1 MSLGL
6 MLLVLFAAALHAGWN
21 AIVKASPD
29 KSSDVVLVA
38 AGAAALAATTL
49 AFIPLPALPSWP
61 YLIASVAIHLA
72 YFSLVG
78 LAYRHGD
85 LSYVYP
91 LMRGSAPLVTTFAA
105 ILILGEAL
113 HGGGYAAV
121 LLLSTGVLVLSFDG
135 LRKGKAHLGATGY
148 AIANALVVALYTL
161 VDGIGVRLSGSAVSY
176 AQWLFFLTGIPLGV
190 LALSMR
196 RVALLGAARA
206 RWKMLLFGGLCTIGS
221 YGLVLWAMTRA
232 PLALVAALRE
242 TSVVF
247 GTVFAAVI
255 LREKFGLL
263 RCVAAG
269 LVAAGAVAIK
279 VL

>member
-1 MSLGL
+1 

-21 AIVKASPD
+21 AIVKSSPD

-38 AGAAALAATTL
+38 AGAAAIAATTL
-49 AFIPLPALPSWP
+49 PFIPLPAISSWP

-85 LSYVYP
+85 LSYAYP
-91 LMRGSAPLVTTFAA
+91 LMRGSAPLITTCAA
-105 ILILGEAL
+105 TLILGETL
-113 HGGGYAAV
+113 RQGGYVGV
-121 LLLSTGVLVLSFDG
+121 LLLSAGVLALSFDG
-135 LRKGKAHLGATGY
+135 FRDGKAHVGATGY
-148 AIANALVVALYTL
+148 AIANAFVVALYTL
-161 VDGIGVRLSGSAVSY
+161 VDGIGVRLAASAVSY
-176 AQWLFFLTGIPLGV
+176 AQWLFFLNAIPLVV
-190 LALSMR
+190 LTLSTR
-196 RVALLGAARA
+196 RAPLLSAARA

-247 GTVFAAVI
+247 GTLFAA
-255 LREKFGLL
+255 LFLKEKFGML
-263 RCVAAG
+263 RYVAAG
-269 LVAAGAVAIK
+269 LVTAGAVAIR